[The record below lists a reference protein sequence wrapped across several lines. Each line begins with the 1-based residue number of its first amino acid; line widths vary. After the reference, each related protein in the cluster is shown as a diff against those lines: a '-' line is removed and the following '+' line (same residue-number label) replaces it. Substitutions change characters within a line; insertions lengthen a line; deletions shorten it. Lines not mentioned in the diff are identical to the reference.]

1 MRTGPRYGDMMTS
14 TDNRH
19 SNNISEA
26 KSLSTKEEGNLPNR
40 HKSGYQCSDIY
51 DQDHPDADWSGFVPK
66 PCSKKHYCKDI
77 PRAVKVQLNTSEDNL
92 FFAPREDADTH
103 DDWMKKPRKRSYP
116 QMNNNTFSLIGGPV
130 PMNDPNAVGPKSW
143 VTTARA
149 ATSKVPTDLSQLTH
163 NGRSMHVRGLKKI
176 EPRSASNSNVEALP
190 NTVGEDGNTSK
201 LGSARNP
208 DDLIGFR
215 TPCGATKSLLSG
227 LGKELAKEIKCTRY
241 VSPAP
246 YATDGN
252 VPTDPYMTATGER
265 RKDMLVENYSS
276 VVPGYTGTHRPQLD

>member
-1 MRTGPRYGDMMTS
+1 MMTS
-14 TDNRH
+14 RENRH
-19 SNNISEA
+19 SNNISEV
-26 KSLSTKEEGNLPNR
+26 KSLSTKEESHTLDQYKR
-40 HKSGYQCSDIY
+40 DYQCSDVY
-51 DQDHPDADWSGFVPK
+51 DPDHPDADWSGFVPK
-66 PCSKKHYCKDI
+66 PCSKKHYSKDM
-77 PRAVKVQLNTSEDNL
+77 PRAVKVQLKTSEDNL
-92 FFAPREDADTH
+92 FYAPREDADTH

-130 PMNDPNAVGPKSW
+130 PTNDPHAVGPKSW
-143 VTTARA
+143 ETTARA
-149 ATSKVPTDLSQLTH
+149 ATNKVPTDLSQLTH

-176 EPRSASNSNVEALP
+176 EPRSASNSFVEAVP
-190 NTVGEDGNTSK
+190 HDVEEDDSTSK
-201 LGSARNP
+201 LRTARNP

-215 TPCGATKSLLSG
+215 TPSGATKSLLSG

-265 RKDMLVENYSS
+265 RKDMLIENYSS
-276 VVPGYTGTHRPQLD
+276 VVPGYTGTHRPHLD